1 MDRVLSATT
10 KKDLPAFRDHAQN
23 FGLGLELQAFAD
35 PATLS
40 NNWPKTLH
48 WHRDVL
54 SGFSGDI
61 GVHGAFYDLTS
72 ASLDPAILEI
82 TRMRY
87 RQNLHIAA
95 ELGAQYVL
103 FHLNYLGICK
113 IPNYR
118 PGWHERQVAFWSS
131 FAAEAE
137 EAGVPILI
145 ENSWEDDPTLIADI
159 LSEIDSPYLMACLDI
174 AHATLYSS
182 YPIQEWI
189 DAFEPYLFCSHL
201 NNHNGQYDM
210 HWPLTKG
217 NVDYANVIPSL
228 RNAVSSPLLCLEMPR
243 WSFMK
248 NSLAFLDHSP
258 AVDVELTSVDQSS

>member
-1 MDRVLSATT
+1 M
-10 KKDLPAFRDHAQN
+10 
-23 FGLGLELQAFAD
+23 GLELQAFAD
-35 PATLS
+35 PYTLS
-40 NNWPKTLH
+40 NNWPKTLR
-48 WHRDVL
+48 WHKDML

-72 ASLDPAILEI
+72 ASLDPAILDI

-87 RQNLHIAA
+87 RQNLRIAS
-95 ELGAQYVL
+95 ELDARYVL
-103 FHLNYLGICK
+103 FHLNYLGMCK

-137 EAGVPILI
+137 KAGVPVLI
-145 ENSWEDDPTLIADI
+145 ENSWEDEPSLIVDI
-159 LSEIDSPYLMACLDI
+159 LSEVNSPNLMACLDI

-182 YPIQEWI
+182 VPIKDWV

-210 HWPLTKG
+210 HWPLTRG
-217 NVDYANVIPSL
+217 VVDYSNVITSL
-228 RNAVSSPLLCLEMPR
+228 RNTAKPPYLCLEMSR

-248 NSLAFLDHSP
+248 PSLSYLELSP
-258 AVDVELTSVDQSS
+258 TVEVDSAAG

>member
-1 MDRVLSATT
+1 M
-10 KKDLPAFRDHAQN
+10 
-23 FGLGLELQAFAD
+23 
-35 PATLS
+35 
-40 NNWPKTLH
+40 
-48 WHRDVL
+48 L

-82 TRMRY
+82 TRLRY
-87 RQNLHIAA
+87 RQNLRIAS
-95 ELGAQYVL
+95 ELGARYVL
-103 FHLNYLGICK
+103 FHLNYLGFCK

-137 EAGVPILI
+137 KAGVPVLI
-145 ENSWEDDPTLIADI
+145 ENSWEDEPSLIVDI
-159 LSEIDSPYLMACLDI
+159 LSEVNSPNLRACLDI

-182 YPIQEWI
+182 VPIEEWI
-189 DAFEPYLFCSHL
+189 EALEPYLFCSHL

-210 HWPLTKG
+210 HWPLTRG
-217 NVDYANVIPSL
+217 IVDYSDVISSL
-228 RNAVSSPLLCLEMPR
+228 RNTSKPPYLCLEMPR

-248 NSLAFLDHSP
+248 PSLSYFELSP
-258 AVDVELTSVDQSS
+258 ALKGDPAVAY